1 MSRTR
6 RKAGGDGMALAH
18 VGREPQQSHPQLLG
32 QAGDATGVGRRVA
45 VVDEQDVA
53 DPASDVPDQRGVRRF
68 ALAGDEGRDA
78 ARVERSR
85 PRAVL
90 YVARKRQRMRWLAHA
105 ALRPIASP
113 SAAPASTS
121 RP

>member
-1 MSRTR
+1 M
-6 RKAGGDGMALAH
+6 KAGGDGMALAH

-32 QAGDATGVGRRVA
+32 QAGDATRVGRRAA

-53 DPASDVPDQRGVRRF
+53 DPASDVPDQRVRRF